1 MKTAELHRLGVV
13 SFLNARPL
21 VEGLDAERGV
31 SLTFDVPSAL
41 PALLDT
47 SQVDAALV
55 PVIDLVRPGRSWK
68 IVSDACIGCNG
79 ETLTVRIFSRIPPEQ
94 ITRLHVDGDSHTSVA
109 LATVIWQEMFGR
121 RLFIT
126 PFRGAADL
134 VSCEA
139 LLLIGDKVVTSHV
152 VDLDIQIDLGGAWK
166 SLTGLPFVFAVWAA
180 QSTYSAAGLARLLAE
195 ARDRGV
201 ANVPHIA
208 AEAGPHLGW
217 PVALAERYLGH
228 RLNFR
233 ITPEHRRGL
242 ETFLEKVQQLGL
254 VPNMQEPVFA

>member
-1 MKTAELHRLGVV
+1 MHRLGVV
-13 SFLNARPL
+13 SFLNSRPL
-21 VEGLDAERGV
+21 VEGLDATQDVE
-31 SLTFDVPSAL
+31 LTFDVPSAL
-41 PALLDT
+41 PGLLET
-47 SQVDAALV
+47 GQVDAALV
-55 PVIDLVRPGRSWK
+55 PVIDMVRPGRSWK

-79 ETLTVRIFSRIPPEQ
+79 ETLTVRIFSRVPPER
-94 ITRLHVDGDSHTSVA
+94 IRRLHVDGDSHTSVA
-109 LATVIWQEMFGR
+109 LATVIWQEMFGQ
-121 RLFIT
+121 RLMIS
-126 PFRGAADL
+126 PFRGSEDL
-134 VSCEA
+134 ENCEA

-180 QSTYSAAGLARLLAE
+180 HTSFDERELAGRLAK

-201 ANVPHIA
+201 ADAARIA

-217 PVALAERYLGH
+217 PVALAERYLMQ

-242 ETFLEKVQQLGL
+242 EYFLSKVQQYGL